1 MMLRGLP
8 VRRTSG
14 RPRKKKQCLQRE
26 EAPPGQYTVD
36 ALVSR
41 LVNRP
46 ASVINWSV
54 LHTWQTKNSLGEIED
69 RDFVGIVEPPF
80 MKGGARYWD
89 VNFSKRN
96 ETVSMAA
103 EQLANAGQLRAQNG
117 APHSPSQ
124 GVAPAHAY
132 SLDRVV
138 DMRLDVVR
146 ASGAAN

>member
-1 MMLRGLP
+1 MLRGLP

-89 VNFSKRN
+89 MNFSKRN
-96 ETVSMAA
+96 DTVSMAA
-103 EQLANAGQLRAQNG
+103 EQLANAVNYAHRMGHHIL
-117 APHSPSQ
+117 
-124 GVAPAHAY
+124 PAK
-132 SLDRVV
+132 
-138 DMRLDVVR
+138 
-146 ASGAAN
+146 G